1 MARDI
6 LHTHTHTREN
16 NVKME
21 AENGVIHKPR
31 KARNANRHLKL
42 EAARKDPPLESLQ
55 REHSPWQ
62 HLVSDFWLPEL

>member
-1 MARDI
+1 
-6 LHTHTHTREN
+6 
-16 NVKME
+16 ME